1 MKPKHP
7 RGFSLI
13 ELMIV
18 VAIIGVLSS
27 IAVPAYRNY
36 IFKAKTSELISY
48 AGAQAKNVSLYLT
61 EQGTAALTAS
71 SCSTIPN
78 NSGSPGTAITAT
90 WAISAACVVTAVSQ
104 SNVIGS
110 GTLTITLTPTL
121 QADGSIS
128 WACTSGGSQYAPSN
142 CQ

>member
-36 IFKAKTSELISY
+36 IFKAKTSELISF

-61 EQGTAALTAS
+61 EQGASTITAS
-71 SCSTIPN
+71 SCTSIPN
-78 NSGSPGTAITAT
+78 NSGTPGTAITAS
-90 WAISAACVVTAVSQ
+90 WGISAACVVTAVSQ
-104 SNVIGS
+104 ATAIGS
-110 GTLTITLTPTL
+110 TAVTITLTPSMN
-121 QADGSIS
+121 ADGSIS
-128 WACTSGGSQYAPSN
+128 WACTSGSQYAPSN
-142 CQ
+142 CP